1 MSSSEQVI
9 VVGAG
14 PVGSITALRLSQ
26 LGVPVVL
33 LESLPNTP
41 TGHRAATTHSSTLD
55 LLDKVGLS
63 SQILE
68 AGLKAQYFQYRNLD
82 NNEVFAEFDFSLLED
97 ETNHPYAI
105 QLEQHKTVEIAL
117 NEARKYSNFTLL
129 REHIVSK
136 VDNKEEMVEVTI
148 DLPNNEVKKI
158 CGRFLIGCDGGKS
171 YIRKSQGI
179 DFPGFTWEERFLILA
194 SYFDYEKADNYRY
207 RNYLSGKETWCSVF
221 KIPGP
226 KGSGMWRNL
235 FPVTQDISEREVI
248 SDGYVNN
255 QIKSCFP
262 YIDKIDVV
270 DKNLYS
276 VHQRV
281 ANKFTKGRV
290 ILAGDAAHVNNPLGG
305 MGMNSG
311 IHDGLNIAEKISKL
325 WNNSSLDFD
334 KILSLYDRQRR
345 PLAKKYVQAQSIEN
359 KKTLQSSESNKSEDK
374 YDNLKRISSN
384 KNLQKSFLLKAS
396 LIDMVRESDSII

>member
-1 MSSSEQVI
+1 M
-9 VVGAG
+9 
-14 PVGSITALRLSQ
+14 
-26 LGVPVVL
+26 
-33 LESLPNTP
+33 
-41 TGHRAATTHSSTLD
+41 
-55 LLDKVGLS
+55 
-63 SQILE
+63 
-68 AGLKAQYFQYRNLD
+68 
-82 NNEVFAEFDFSLLED
+82 
-97 ETNHPYAI
+97 
-105 QLEQHKTVEIAL
+105 
-117 NEARKYSNFTLL
+117 
-129 REHIVSK
+129 
-136 VDNKEEMVEVTI
+136 
-148 DLPNNEVKKI
+148 
-158 CGRFLIGCDGGKS
+158 
-171 YIRKSQGI
+171 
-179 DFPGFTWEERFLILA
+179 
-194 SYFDYEKADNYRY
+194 
-207 RNYLSGKETWCSVF
+207 F

-281 ANKFTKGRV
+281 ANKFIKGRV

-334 KILSLYDRQRR
+334 RILSLYDRQRR

-359 KKTLQSSESNKSEDK
+359 KKTLQSDESNKSEDK